1 MTNTFSS
8 LSREVKQVEG
18 SQEWQ
23 NCGIRGASR
32 EAQSIGGAALDGES
46 RGAGQHDTE

>member
-1 MTNTFSS
+1 MTNSFFSV
-8 LSREVKQVEG
+8 SREDEQVEG

-23 NCGIRGASR
+23 NCGIGGVSR

-46 RGAGQHDTE
+46 RGARQHDTE